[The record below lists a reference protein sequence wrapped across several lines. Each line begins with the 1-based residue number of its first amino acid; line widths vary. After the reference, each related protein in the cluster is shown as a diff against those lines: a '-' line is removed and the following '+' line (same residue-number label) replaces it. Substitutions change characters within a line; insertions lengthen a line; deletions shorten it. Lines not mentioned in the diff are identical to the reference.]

1 MNFTAVIETARP
13 SATEAIL
20 GFLRGAGNEKLLPR
34 PADDYVRS
42 IERGLF
48 CVARSE
54 GRLIAVAGAFVLSDV
69 EPILIEMGSCYVAS
83 AFRGFGL
90 QKLLVRAR
98 IAAAI
103 AFVDPDA
110 RILTAISPQNLGSR
124 ASVLK
129 AGFEPLTEDAR
140 LLTELCAYC
149 AARPGATSERLCC
162 CDFFY
167 IPQHRQRDEIAALL
181 RKGEVTVS
189 RANGEHMSVA
199 MKIDALKQPYRAALM
214 SFAGERERSDHVGA

>member
-1 MNFTAVIETARP
+1 
-13 SATEAIL
+13 
-20 GFLRGAGNEKLLPR
+20 
-34 PADDYVRS
+34 
-42 IERGLF
+42 
-48 CVARSE
+48 
-54 GRLIAVAGAFVLSDV
+54 
-69 EPILIEMGSCYVAS
+69 MGSCYVTS

-103 AFVDPDA
+103 ALVDPDA

-181 RKGEVTVS
+181 RKGEVTVW
-189 RANGEHMSVA
+189 RANGELMSVA
-199 MKIDALKQPYRAALM
+199 MKIDALKEPHRAALA

>member
-1 MNFTAVIETARP
+1 MDFTAVIETARP

-20 GFLRGAGNEKLLPR
+20 GFLRSAGDEKLLPR

-42 IERGLF
+42 IGRGLF

-54 GRLIAVAGAFVLSDV
+54 GKLIAVAGAFVLSDV
-69 EPILIEMGSCYVAS
+69 EPILIEMGSCYVTS

-103 AFVDPDA
+103 ALVDPDA

-181 RKGEVTVS
+181 RKGEVTVW
-189 RANGEHMSVA
+189 RANGELMSVA
-199 MKIDALKQPYRAALM
+199 MKIDALKEPHRAALA